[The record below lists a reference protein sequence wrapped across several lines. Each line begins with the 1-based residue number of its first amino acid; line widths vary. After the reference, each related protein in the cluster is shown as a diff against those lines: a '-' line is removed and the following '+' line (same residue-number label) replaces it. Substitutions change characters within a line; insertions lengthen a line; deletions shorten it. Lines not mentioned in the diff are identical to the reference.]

1 MAVFFAHRTYQRI
14 KIIGMFVAIFGVLV
28 GALAWLLPQN
38 SSTYLQSFSIW
49 LVAIPLLLVTW
60 FSLEWAG
67 TKLLSLPF
75 WQRMPSF
82 VRITLLVVFIAL
94 IFGAIFAAL
103 AQHWGQT
110 RFNLMVNKWEPV
122 GPVGS
127 GLTFQH
133 FVWMLDLIPLF
144 VTPLFLAPQ

>member
-28 GALAWLLPQN
+28 GAIAWLLPQN

-75 WQRMPSF
+75 WQRTPSF

-103 AQHWGQT
+103 
-110 RFNLMVNKWEPV
+110 
-122 GPVGS
+122 GS
-127 GLTFQH
+127 
-133 FVWMLDLIPLF
+133 DSI
-144 VTPLFLAPQ
+144 